1 MGTNEL
7 RDALLQREG
16 EPFYMDLKAEYE
28 IAQNDAAKRGL
39 IGSGVGIQVMERA
52 IVSALKQRCDTMA
65 LELAEIETKEA
76 TLANLL
82 EETFEIY
89 DANAKRVLAVAA
101 CWGKVGEPDQKNRE
115 ATWNREKKEY
125 LKKYYGSQFRVA
137 LFKRKL
143 SKKYD
148 FRKTLFWT
156 FVGAFVGAL
165 LASTSEIIQATKEI
179 ILSHGG

>member
-1 MGTNEL
+1 MNTEEL
-7 RDALLQREG
+7 REALLQREG
-16 EPFYMDLKAEYE
+16 EPFYLDLEAEYE

-52 IVSALKQRCDTMA
+52 VVNALKQRCDTMA

-76 TLANLL
+76 TLTNLL
-82 EETFEIY
+82 EETFELY

-101 CWGKVGEPDQKNRE
+101 CWGKAGEPDQENRE

-125 LKKYYGSQFRVA
+125 LKKYYESQFRVA

-143 SKKYD
+143 SRKYD
-148 FRKTLFWT
+148 FRKALFW
-156 FVGAFVGAL
+156 AFVGAL

-179 ILSHGG
+179 ILRYGG